1 MESEYGRDYGRVLN
15 GGGEVLATGAF
26 EINKERCEIVF
37 RPVVD
42 SSLLDK
48 ETGPL
53 IMELDDGRMLD
64 VDAKYLRFRLNGPDG
79 ERQSIYRLRYSA
91 GQEARG
97 LPASR

>member
-1 MESEYGRDYGRVLN
+1 MESDYGRVLN

-26 EINKERCEIVF
+26 EINTERQEIMF

-42 SSLLDK
+42 CSLLDK

-64 VDAKYLRFRLNGPDG
+64 LAAKYIRFRLHGPDG
-79 ERQSIYRLRYSA
+79 ERQSIYRLRYVS

>member
-1 MESEYGRDYGRVLN
+1 MEPDYGRVLN

-26 EINKERCEIVF
+26 EINQERREIMF

-42 SSLLDK
+42 SSLLDR

-53 IMELDDGRMLD
+53 IMELGDGRMLE
-64 VDAKYLRFRLNGPDG
+64 VAAKYMRFRLNGPDG
-79 ERQSIYRLRYSA
+79 ERQSIYRLRYVE

>member
-1 MESEYGRDYGRVLN
+1 MLTEMESNYGRVLN

-26 EINKERCEIVF
+26 VINQERQEITF

-42 SSLLDK
+42 SSLLDR

-53 IMELDDGRMLD
+53 IMELDDGRMLELA
-64 VDAKYLRFRLNGPDG
+64 AKYMRFRLHGPDG
-79 ERQSIYRLRYSA
+79 ERQSIYRLRYIA

>member
-1 MESEYGRDYGRVLN
+1 MEPDYGRVLN

-26 EINKERCEIVF
+26 EINQERREIMF

-42 SSLLDK
+42 SSLLDR

-53 IMELDDGRMLD
+53 IMELGDGRMLE
-64 VDAKYLRFRLNGPDG
+64 VAAKYMRFRLNGPDG
-79 ERQSIYRLRYSA
+79 ERQSIYRLRYVS

-97 LPASR
+97 SPASR

>member
-1 MESEYGRDYGRVLN
+1 MESDYGRVLN

-26 EINKERCEIVF
+26 EINQELQEIMF
-37 RPVVD
+37 RPIVD
-42 SSLLDK
+42 CSLLDK

-53 IMELDDGRMLD
+53 IMELDDGRMLELA
-64 VDAKYLRFRLNGPDG
+64 AKYIRFRLHGPDG
-79 ERQSIYRLRYSA
+79 ERQSIYRLRYVA

>member
-1 MESEYGRDYGRVLN
+1 MESDYGRVLN

-26 EINKERCEIVF
+26 QINKERCEITF

-42 SSLLDK
+42 TSMLDK

-64 VDAKYLRFRLNGPDG
+64 LAAKYVRFRLQGPDG
-79 ERQSIYRLRYSA
+79 ERQSIYRLRYVA

-97 LPASR
+97 FPASH

>member
-1 MESEYGRDYGRVLN
+1 METEYGRDYGRVLN
-15 GGGEVLATGAF
+15 IDGEVLATGAF
-26 EINKERCEIVF
+26 EINRERCEIVF

-64 VDAKYLRFRLNGPDG
+64 IAGKYLRFRLLGPDG
-79 ERQSIYRLRYSA
+79 ERESIYRLRYTA
-91 GQEARG
+91 GREAHG
-97 LPASR
+97 SPVSQ

>member
-1 MESEYGRDYGRVLN
+1 MEPDYGRVLN

-26 EINKERCEIVF
+26 QINQERREIMF

-42 SSLLDK
+42 SSLLDR

-53 IMELDDGRMLD
+53 IMELGDGRMLE
-64 VDAKYLRFRLNGPDG
+64 VAAKYVRFRLNGPDG
-79 ERQSIYRLRYSA
+79 ERQSIYRLRYVE

-97 LPASR
+97 FPASR

>member
-1 MESEYGRDYGRVLN
+1 MDADYGRVLN
-15 GGGEVLATGAF
+15 GGGEVLATGTF
-26 EINKERCEIVF
+26 QINKERQEITF

-42 SSLLDK
+42 SSLLDR

-64 VDAKYLRFRLNGPDG
+64 VEPKYVRFRLHGADG
-79 ERQSIYRLRYSA
+79 ERESIYRLRYVVE
-91 GQEARG
+91 QEARG

>member
-1 MESEYGRDYGRVLN
+1 MEPDYGRVLN

-26 EINKERCEIVF
+26 EINQERREIMF

-42 SSLLDK
+42 SSLLDR

-53 IMELDDGRMLD
+53 IMELGDGRMLE
-64 VDAKYLRFRLNGPDG
+64 VAAKYMRFRLNGPDG
-79 ERQSIYRLRYSA
+79 ERQSIYRLHYVS

-97 LPASR
+97 FPASR

>member
-1 MESEYGRDYGRVLN
+1 MDADYGRVLN
-15 GGGEVLATGAF
+15 GGGEVLATGTF
-26 EINKERCEIVF
+26 QINKERQEITF

-64 VDAKYLRFRLNGPDG
+64 VEPKYIRFRLQGPDG
-79 ERQSIYRLRYSA
+79 ERQSLYRLRYL